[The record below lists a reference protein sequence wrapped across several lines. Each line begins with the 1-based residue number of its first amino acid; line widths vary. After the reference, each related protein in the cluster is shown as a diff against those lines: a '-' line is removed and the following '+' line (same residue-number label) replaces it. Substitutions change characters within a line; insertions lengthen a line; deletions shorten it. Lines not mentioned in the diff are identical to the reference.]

1 MRQIPSEGGRLT
13 AAVEGDIAAVDRVL
27 RITEIRVRYALKI
40 PAGTRAAA
48 ERALATH
55 ESKCPAASSVRGCI
69 KIAITADIVED

>member
-1 MRQIPSEGGRLT
+1 MRQIPSEGGRVT

-40 PAGTRAAA
+40 PAGTRSAA

-55 ESKCPAASSVRGCI
+55 ESKCPAATSVRGCI
-69 KIAITADIVED
+69 KIVITADITEE

>member
-48 ERALATH
+48 ERALATPR
-55 ESKCPAASSVRGCI
+55 EQVPRREQRARCI